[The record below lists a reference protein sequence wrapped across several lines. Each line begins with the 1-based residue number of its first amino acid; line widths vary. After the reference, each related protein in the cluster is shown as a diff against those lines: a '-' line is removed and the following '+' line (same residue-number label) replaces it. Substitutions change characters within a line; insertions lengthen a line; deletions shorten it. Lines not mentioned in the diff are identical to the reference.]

1 MGFDPGVA
9 GMAHLARAPE
19 TNHPRSESVRA
30 WRPARVGGLFL
41 AGRTARYAV
50 EPAGNWVI
58 GAVTAGQMRAGAKS
72 GRELF
77 GPGDLCVWPGDAA
90 HDGDSPD
97 GRGWDARLIILD
109 AELMAE
115 IPAGTTHRRQE
126 GRLFG
131 GFMRLHQASQDVDD
145 TIESELLDWLD
156 DLAGPVGDG
165 GGRPPSQAV
174 RIARQVDPR
183 RYTQPMSLEALA
195 SAAATDKY
203 SLAKSF
209 KRELGVAPHRYLI
222 GRRVAVAQRSLAAGL
237 SISEAALAAGFFD
250 QSHLNRH
257 FTRRL
262 GFTPA
267 QLVRALRH

>member
-1 MGFDPGVA
+1 
-9 GMAHLARAPE
+9 MAHLKRAPE
-19 TNHPRSESVRA
+19 TTDEGPDAVQA
-30 WRPARVGGLFL
+30 WRPAPVGGLFL
-41 AGRTARYAV
+41 SGRTQRYAV

-58 GAVTAGQMRAGAKS
+58 GAVTSGHLRAGGKDR
-72 GRELF
+72 REMF
-77 GPGDLCVWPGDAA
+77 GPGDLCIWPGDAA

-97 GRGWDARLIILD
+97 GGGWNARLIILD

-115 IPAGTTHRRQE
+115 VPAGTTHRRQDS
-126 GRLFG
+126 RLFA
-131 GFMRLHQASQDVDD
+131 GFVRLHEASQNAED

-156 DLAGPVGDG
+156 ELAGPVSDG
-165 GGRPPSQAV
+165 GGGRTPSRAV
-174 RIARQVDPR
+174 RLALQMLDDEL
-183 RYTQPMSLEALA
+183 TDPMSLDALA
-195 SAAATDKY
+195 AATATDKY

-222 GRRVAVAQRSLAAGL
+222 GRRVAVAQRGLAAGL